1 MNSDGMANADDVTEP
16 GAIASATAGVVAPI
30 GHWARFRR
38 LILRLLAVA
47 ATFLL
52 VLTLLTA
59 TSAWYT
65 SRSEFCDSCHNMEPY
80 YTSWEQSAHHDVKC
94 VECHMTPGFGGKIR
108 GKMQGLVQLTKY
120 VTKTE
125 GPRPHAQIVDPSCL
139 RMGCHEKRLLNGR
152 VDFRGLSFDH
162 KPHIGDDGSRG
173 LHLRCTSCHSQPT
186 TDEHMSV
193 DLSTCY
199 LCHFKNE
206 PFNDGLGA
214 CNRCHQVPE
223 KTYDLGGGTQFTH
236 ELAFTTGVDCA
247 SCHRDLI
254 RGDGKVRE
262 ERCRSCHNDRA
273 SLAKIGERD
282 MLHVGHTEIHRVD
295 CVDCHE
301 PIEHSLDEQRLEH
314 AVSDCASC
322 HPKHHQEQLQM
333 FEGVGGELAPGSAAG
348 MAASRVACRS
358 CHQVLDVSPTGTM
371 LWKSS
376 AEVCSMCHDA
386 AQVSDLLVYQDS
398 LGKSLLDIEAALA
411 RAQQARDST
420 DVAEDR
426 RADFDARLTRLRH
439 DAEFLRIGK
448 GIHNVH
454 YAEKLQR
461 VLFDETL
468 KLCGEL
474 RIDAPSIAIPAQ
486 RPEWKTLE
494 VTDGSTTDA
503 TEASPAQD
511 EESSSSIGDAASES
525 GDGP

>member
-1 MNSDGMANADDVTEP
+1 MNPDGPPTADDAIMP
-16 GAIASATAGVVAPI
+16 AAPARRGAAPLSY
-30 GHWARFRR
+30 GARFRR
-38 LILRLLAVA
+38 LVLRLLAIA
-47 ATFLL
+47 ATFFL
-52 VLTLLTA
+52 VFTVLTA
-59 TSAWYT
+59 TAAWYT

-80 YTSWEQSAHHDVKC
+80 YASWERSAHHDVKC
-94 VECHMTPGFGGKIR
+94 VECHITPGFGGKIR

-125 GPRPHAQIVDPSCL
+125 GPRPHAQIPDLTCM
-139 RMGCHEKRLLNGR
+139 RAGCHEQRLLTGR

-162 KPHIGDDGSRG
+162 KPHIADEGSRG

-186 TDEHMSV
+186 MEEHMSV
-193 DLSTCY
+193 DLDTCY

-254 RGDGKVRE
+254 RGDGQVRE
-262 ERCRSCHNDRA
+262 ERCRACHTDKE

-282 MLHVGHTEIHRVD
+282 MLHVRHTEIHRID
-295 CVDCHE
+295 CVGCHE
-301 PIEHSLDEQRLEH
+301 PIAHSLDDQRLTH

-322 HPKHHQEQLQM
+322 HPNHHQEQLQM
-333 FEGVGGELAPGSAAG
+333 FEGVGGELAPGAAG
-348 MAASRVACRS
+348 GMTASRVACRS

-376 AEVCSMCHDA
+376 ADVCSMCHDA
-386 AQVSDLLVYQDS
+386 AQVSDLLIYQDA
-398 LGKSLLDIEAALA
+398 LGKSLLDIEAALG
-411 RAQQARDST
+411 RAQQARDQAELT
-420 DVAEDR
+420 DER
-426 RADFDARLTRLRH
+426 RTEFDGRLTKLRH

-454 YAEKLQR
+454 YADKLQR
-461 VLFDETL
+461 VLFDETV
-468 KLCGEL
+468 KLCGALQVEPPTV
-474 RIDAPSIAIPAQ
+474 AMPEQ
-486 RPEWKTLE
+486 QPEWKAL
-494 VTDGSTTDA
+494 
-503 TEASPAQD
+503 SPASNPTPEAVRPAAED
-511 EESSSSIGDAASES
+511 GEASSSSG
-525 GDGP
+525 

>member
-1 MNSDGMANADDVTEP
+1 MNSDGPPIRD
-16 GAIASATAGVVAPI
+16 ASSKPDAPASVTAGPLAPW
-30 GHWARFRR
+30 GRWARFRR

-47 ATFLL
+47 ATFVL
-52 VLTLLTA
+52 VFVLLTA
-59 TSAWYT
+59 SAAWYT

-80 YTSWEQSAHHDVKC
+80 YASWERSAHHDVKC

-125 GPRPHAQIVDPSCL
+125 GPRPHAQILDLSCL
-139 RMGCHEKRLLNGR
+139 RAGCHEKRLLNGR

-162 KPHIGDDGSRG
+162 KPHIDDEGSRG

-206 PFNDGLGA
+206 PFNEGLGA

-223 KTYDLGGGTQFTH
+223 KSYDLGGGTHFTH

-254 RGDGKVRE
+254 RGEGIVRE

-282 MLHVGHTEIHRVD
+282 MLHVTHTEVHRVD

-301 PIEHSLDEQRLEH
+301 PIEHSLDAQRLAH

-322 HPKHHQEQLQM
+322 HPNHHLEQLQM
-333 FEGVGGELAPGSAAG
+333 FEGLGGELAPGAEGG

-358 CHQVLDVSPTGTM
+358 CHRVLDVSPTGTM
-371 LWKSS
+371 LWTSS
-376 AEVCSMCHDA
+376 ADVCSMCHDA
-386 AQVSDLLVYQDS
+386 AQVSDLLVYQEA
-398 LGKSLLDIEAALA
+398 LGKSLVDIEAALG
-411 RAQQARDST
+411 RAQQARDGTEPT
-420 DVAEDR
+420 DER
-426 RADFDARLTRLRH
+426 RAELDKQLAKLRH

-454 YAEKLQR
+454 YADKLQR
-461 VLFDETL
+461 VLFDETAR
-468 KLCGEL
+468 LCGEL
-474 RIDAPSIAIPAQ
+474 QIEPPSVAIPTQ
-486 RPEWKTLE
+486 RPEWKTH
-494 VTDGSTTDA
+494 DA
-503 TEASPAQD
+503 TDNPLSQSSSASPS
-511 EESSSSIGDAASES
+511 EEGTSPEPNSPPAADGDA
-525 GDGP
+525 P